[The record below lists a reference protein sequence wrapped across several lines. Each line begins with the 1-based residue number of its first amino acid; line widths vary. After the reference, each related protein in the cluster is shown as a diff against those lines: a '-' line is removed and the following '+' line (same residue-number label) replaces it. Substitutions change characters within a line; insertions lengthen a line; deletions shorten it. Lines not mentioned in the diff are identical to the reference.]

1 VGKVRHLGE
10 LVVRV
15 DDLEKMRDFY
25 ENVVGLELFCD
36 ESDEGRIFLK
46 AGDAVDGH
54 PQLSAIFVRPRADFD
69 PERKIMD
76 HFAFVIDVADY
87 TDEFKRLESLGVR
100 PIMRTF
106 PKFGWRSFF
115 FLDPEGNAVEF
126 VSADPSVKE
135 E

>member
-1 VGKVRHLGE
+1 MRIKHLGE

-15 DDLEKMRDFY
+15 DDLQKMREFY

-36 ESDEGRIFLK
+36 ESDEGRIFFK

-54 PQLSAIFVRPRADFD
+54 PQLFAIFVRPRAEFD
-69 PERKIMD
+69 PERKILD
-76 HFAFVIDVADY
+76 HFAFVIERDHY
-87 TDEFKRLESLGVR
+87 QSEFKRLESLGMS
-100 PIMRTF
+100 PFMRTF

-126 VSADPSVKE
+126 VCADPSVKDE
-135 E
+135 